1 MSAQNTASI
10 QTLLEA
16 EKDAQQIVEKAR
28 QYRTQRLKDARS
40 EAQKEIDK
48 YKSKKESEFKEYE
61 SKVSLTNAY
70 QELNANTARI
80 LETAIKLKRKL
91 RKRSMNNYPKS
102 KRLRQMA
109 RKRSSKTCCLRS
121 SRRILRCTSMRR
133 KSRQRVGCV

>member
-48 YKSKKESEFKEYE
+48 YKSKKESEYKDFEA
-61 SKVSLTNAY
+61 KVANAFTSRTN
-70 QELNANTARI
+70 
-80 LETAIKLKRKL
+80 
-91 RKRSMNNYPKS
+91 
-102 KRLRQMA
+102 
-109 RKRSSKTCCLRS
+109 SS
-121 SRRILRCTSMRR
+121 
-133 KSRQRVGCV
+133 